1 MTDVLRGMPLEDLV
15 AEGIIGLMKG
25 VERFDPGRG
34 FKFSTYAHWWIRQ
47 AVSRSIS
54 DQARVIRF
62 VSFRLLYI
70 VELGQLCKC
79 TTFRYKLSGAVLL
92 VM

>member
-1 MTDVLRGMPLEDLV
+1 MPLEDLV

-47 AVSRSIS
+47 AVSRSIA
-54 DQARVIRF
+54 DQARVIR
-62 VSFRLLYI
+62 
-70 VELGQLCKC
+70 
-79 TTFRYKLSGAVLL
+79 
-92 VM
+92 

>member
-1 MTDVLRGMPLEDLV
+1 M

-54 DQARVIRF
+54 DQARVIR
-62 VSFRLLYI
+62 SD
-70 VELGQLCKC
+70 
-79 TTFRYKLSGAVLL
+79 SGASSLSPL
-92 VM
+92 RSRRLKGQGYTTARTF